1 MCVTKKIIYFFN
13 CPYGS
18 NNVVNILHISVTQ
31 RSFGYSFYIYD
42 YSDTFNALSPILEN
56 LIYRQDSLS
65 GCPSPFQNITVNRL
79 GVEIIFTNQRPEGY
93 VSSCNGDDM
102 TGTGVALCEV
112 RVMGK
117 N

>member
-1 MCVTKKIIYFFN
+1 MD
-13 CPYGS
+13 
-18 NNVVNILHISVTQ
+18 NVVNKLCVLVTQ
-31 RSFGYSFYIYD
+31 RSAGYFFYIYD
-42 YSDTFNALSPILEN
+42 TSDTFNALSLLPNN
-56 LIYRQDSLS
+56 LIYHHDPLS

-93 VSSCNGDDM
+93 VSSCYGDEM
-102 TGTGVALCEV
+102 TRTGVELCEV